1 MYVRVK
7 REKLT
12 IFLHVEPTDT
22 VSQLKSKLEELIQQ
36 APANQRLFK
45 NETRLEDGKTLA
57 ELGVV
62 NDDVLGL
69 ALKQEDGSFEPVL
82 IVEPDAAEE
91 NG

>member
-22 VSQLKSKLEELIQQ
+22 

-69 ALKQEDGSFEPVL
+69 ALKQEGAYGSFEPVL